1 VDAVFVHLKYNR
13 VIDDFSLQPL
23 QYIIKSNPVTVRRL
37 FTILLLFL
45 AELGDYDPVRHSP
58 GYVSEFR
65 FLSSQSEELEE
76 RIHQTHAKLAGIQP
90 SQAENRL
97 KSYSHEIYCVL
108 GELLNC
114 GEKGAALY
122 Y

>member
-1 VDAVFVHLKYNR
+1 MLEVE
-13 VIDDFSLQPL
+13 
-23 QYIIKSNPVTVRRL
+23 PVTVRRL
-37 FTILLLFL
+37 FTILLLFS

-65 FLSSQSEELEE
+65 FLSSQSEELED

-97 KSYSHEIYCVL
+97 KGYSHKI
-108 GELLNC
+108 
-114 GEKGAALY
+114 
-122 Y
+122 

>member
-1 VDAVFVHLKYNR
+1 
-13 VIDDFSLQPL
+13 
-23 QYIIKSNPVTVRRL
+23 VTVRRL

-65 FLSSQSEELEE
+65 FLSSQSEELED

-97 KSYSHEIYCVL
+97 NSYSHEIHCAF
-108 GELLNC
+108 EESLNR
-114 GEKGAALY
+114 GGKTAALY
-122 Y
+122 C

>member
-1 VDAVFVHLKYNR
+1 M
-13 VIDDFSLQPL
+13 
-23 QYIIKSNPVTVRRL
+23 IKSNPVTVRRL

-65 FLSSQSEELEE
+65 FLSRQSEELED

-97 KSYSHEIYCVL
+97 KSYSHEI
-108 GELLNC
+108 N
-114 GEKGAALY
+114 ALKRNN
-122 Y
+122 